1 MWRAL
6 GLIALTCMVA
16 ANSVHAQSPCSR
28 EDFEAVVDEAA
39 AALRDLNA
47 THKPD
52 FQERLRLLKEKRGW
66 DYTTFMKEAAPFVQD
81 DRIREY
87 DQESSDFLSRI
98 NSLGTEG
105 ASADTPDCTMLI
117 EVRANMSALVEAQKS
132 KWAYMFEKIARELA
146 P

>member
-6 GLIALTCMVA
+6 GLMVLTLMVVANA
-16 ANSVHAQSPCSR
+16 ARAAGPCTR

-39 AALRDLNA
+39 AALNDLNA
-47 THKPD
+47 THKPE
-52 FQERLRLLKEKRGW
+52 FQERLRALKEKRGW

-81 DRIREY
+81 DRIRDY
-87 DQESSDFLSRI
+87 DQQSSEYLSRI

-105 ASADTPDCTMLI
+105 ASADAPDCAMLI
-117 EVRANMSALVEAQKS
+117 EVRAYMSALVEAQKS
-132 KWAYMFEKIARELA
+132 KWAYMFEKIAKEIG